1 MQKYSSRDTSVPQV
15 SRAITEYDKRFGFRK
30 RSTVLDYGGGRYD
43 LAIDYAKNHGFNL
56 YVYDP
61 FWRTDAYNKKSL
73 MMFTKSPDYIVCAN
87 VLNVIKED
95 AIVEDVVRKIR
106 KLAKKETTVIFVI
119 YERNKDGIG
128 TATAKG
134 WQRNQSMDDYL
145 PLLRAYF
152 PHIYKKYGMFI
163 ATI

>member
-1 MQKYSSRDTSVPQV
+1 
-15 SRAITEYDKRFGFRK
+15 
-30 RSTVLDYGGGRYD
+30 
-43 LAIDYAKNHGFNL
+43 
-56 YVYDP
+56 
-61 FWRTDAYNKKSL
+61 
-73 MMFTKSPDYIVCAN
+73 MMFTKSPDYIICAN

-128 TATAKG
+128 TATVKG